1 MHFQTTC
8 RERQVRFMA
17 KHKPDS
23 SVIPFRVSVSFERKL
38 CRHGALIECRCV
50 NCGFRFIGSV
60 THKLAT
66 IACIHVIECAK
77 KQPKRVTLNA
87 VTEISNLKIRKAH
100 A

>member
-1 MHFQTTC
+1 MYFQTTC

-66 IACIHVIECAK
+66 IECIHVIECTK
-77 KQPKRVTLNA
+77 KHPKRVKVAAAAENC
-87 VTEISNLKIRKAH
+87 NLKVFKAH